1 MNDDTQTVGM
11 NLSDKEFV
19 SQLPKVTDEDM
30 KSTFEVLQSAEQL
43 LFGHTY
49 ENNTQNKVEID
60 DSIPTDEQIV
70 MIESFYTNLIE
81 EIKAEYDEKLLDL
94 QSKVSDNV
102 TPKVTEND
110 VNYLVMMMRRIS
122 RRLKDGE
129 IQKASDDLDYTI
141 EEYEHN

>member
-11 NLSDKEFV
+11 NLSDKDYV

-30 KSTFEVLQSAEQL
+30 KSSFDIPQSAEQL

-60 DSIPTDEQIV
+60 ASIPADEQIV

-81 EIKAEYDEKLLDL
+81 EIKSEYDEKLLDL
-94 QSKVSDNV
+94 QSKVRDNV

-110 VNYLVMMMRRIS
+110 VNYLVKMMKRIS
-122 RRLKDGE
+122 KRLKDGE
-129 IQKASDDLDYTI
+129 IQKASDDLDYTLK
-141 EEYEHN
+141 EYEHI

>member
-1 MNDDTQTVGM
+1 MNDNTQTVGM
-11 NLSDKEFV
+11 NLSDKDYV

-30 KSTFEVLQSAEQL
+30 KSSFDIPQSAEQL
-43 LFGHTY
+43 LFGHTH
-49 ENNTQNKVEID
+49 ENTTKNKVEID
-60 DSIPTDEQIV
+60 DSIPAD
-70 MIESFYTNLIE
+70 MIELFYTSLSE

-110 VNYLVMMMRRIS
+110 VNYLVMMMKRIS
-122 RRLKDGE
+122 KRLKDGE

-141 EEYEHN
+141 EEYEHI

>member
-1 MNDDTQTVGM
+1 MNDNTQTVGM
-11 NLSDKEFV
+11 NLSDKDYV

-30 KSTFEVLQSAEQL
+30 KSSFDIPQSAEQL

-49 ENNTQNKVEID
+49 ENTTQNKVEID
-60 DSIPTDEQIV
+60 DSIPAD
-70 MIESFYTNLIE
+70 MIELFYTSLSE

-110 VNYLVMMMRRIS
+110 VNYLVMMMKRIS
-122 RRLKDGE
+122 KRLKDGE

-141 EEYEHN
+141 EEYEHI